1 MISGAFIMG
10 FIGGVVGFLIGV
22 LIFSSVAG
30 AIHCP
35 GYNATDNTYDMTVQG
50 YDECNNGK
58 QIAWAVIGILPVSFF
73 FALFGVFGGFGSNQ
87 N

>member
-22 LIFSSVAG
+22 LIFSSVAS

-35 GYNATDNTYDMTVQG
+35 GYNSTDNTYDTSVQG

-58 QIAWAVIGILPVSFF
+58 DLSCLALRNIKLIL
-73 FALFGVFGGFGSNQ
+73 
-87 N
+87 